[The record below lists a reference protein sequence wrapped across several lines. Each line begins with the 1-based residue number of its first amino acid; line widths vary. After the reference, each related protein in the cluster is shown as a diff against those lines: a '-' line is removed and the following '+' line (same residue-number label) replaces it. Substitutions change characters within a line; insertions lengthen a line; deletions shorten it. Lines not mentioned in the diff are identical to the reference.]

1 MTISTKNA
9 PHISGANTSTM
20 QIYDQPRHPTR
31 YPSFHTTDYS
41 SLDLYIDQQRM
52 AAELKQLRHIMRRFL
67 STQENELML
76 KRITELDDECE
87 ALEECTDHFT
97 LQYDKLMDHV
107 AGHYI
112 WPDLLARERRLI
124 DDVQHQ
130 RCGMQEELENLR
142 ECLETRI
149 GREGGANVI

>member
-1 MTISTKNA
+1 
-9 PHISGANTSTM
+9 
-20 QIYDQPRHPTR
+20 
-31 YPSFHTTDYS
+31 
-41 SLDLYIDQQRM
+41 
-52 AAELKQLRHIMRRFL
+52 MRRFL